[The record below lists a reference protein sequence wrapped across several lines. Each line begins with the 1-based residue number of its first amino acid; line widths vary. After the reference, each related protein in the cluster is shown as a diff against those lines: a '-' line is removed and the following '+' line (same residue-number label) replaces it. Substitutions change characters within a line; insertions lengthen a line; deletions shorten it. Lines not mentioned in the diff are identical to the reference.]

1 MFIKIFVFAIL
12 PLFIDLIILLKP
24 VKHSKLFK
32 SKRLK
37 FKVTRNGITERVK
50 LYLSEFN
57 TPYRISRASDNVYV
71 YMTQNGCIRMS
82 HNDKTFPLSKLSFTS
97 DSDERVQLCGSR
109 FVFTKLAIIIFICLE
124 FIFIPRFEDKLIKT
138 FETCYTKLDPSTI
151 MSHEFIDPDVEAND
165 AVYNLLIV
173 GIDQRNDESPRADV
187 MMLLNINHESKTIKL
202 ISIQRDLA
210 VHTFTGEQWVTCK
223 IGESFSYGTGSNAEE
238 KLSSSAEVLC
248 NAIEYNYGCL
258 VSDVVIVD
266 FKAVSS
272 IIDAVGGVEMTLDN
286 EMAQAINTVLDAEQ
300 NQLLHR
306 DDSVIEGRR
315 ILNGNEALA
324 YLRVRN
330 IGSVSDVERNTR
342 QREFVK
348 KLISQKFTYA
358 LDLEKID
365 TKKLAEATNSVYSTL
380 ERSDIENII
389 LTSITSMYT
398 IDFGHSLPIK
408 NMWDTFTENGK
419 EYVYVPY
426 NCSMDINE
434 QTAYLCGTAD

>member
-1 MFIKIFVFAIL
+1 MFIKIIIFAIL
-12 PLFIDLIILLKP
+12 PLFIDLILLLKP

-57 TPYRISRASDNVYV
+57 TPYRISSRTSDYV
-71 YMTQNGCIRMS
+71 YMAQNGAIRVN
-82 HNDKTFPLSKLSFTS
+82 HNNKTFPLSKLSFTS
-97 DSDERVQLCGSR
+97 DSDERVQLCGPR
-109 FVFTKLAIIIFICLE
+109 FVFTKLAIIILICLE
-124 FIFIPRFEDKLIKT
+124 FIFIPRFEDKLINT
-138 FETCYTKLDPSTI
+138 FETCYTKLDPSTV
-151 MSHEFIDPDVEAND
+151 MSHEFIDPDAEAND

-173 GIDQRNDESPRADV
+173 GTDQRNDESPRADV
-187 MMLLNINHESKTIKL
+187 MMLLSINHESKTIKL

-238 KLSSSAEVLC
+238 KLSSSADVLC

-258 VSDVVIVD
+258 ISDVIIVD
-266 FKAVSS
+266 FKAVSA
-272 IIDAVGGVEMTLDN
+272 IIDAVGGVEMNLDN
-286 EMAQAINTVLDAEQ
+286 NVAEAINKVLDAEQ
-300 NQLLHR
+300 NQLFNR
-306 DDSVIEGRR
+306 SDSVVVGNQ

-330 IGSVSDVERNTR
+330 IGDGSDIGRNTR
-342 QREFVK
+342 QREFIK
-348 KLISQKFTYA
+348 ELFFQKFKYA

-365 TKKLAEATNSVYSTL
+365 TKKLAEAANSVYSTL
-380 ERSDIENII
+380 DRSDIQII
-389 LTSITSMYT
+389 LNSITSMYT
-398 IDFGHSLPIK
+398 IDFGHSLPMP
-408 NMWDTFTENGK
+408 NMWNTYIENGK

-426 NCSMDINE
+426 NCSMDIKE
-434 QTAYLCGTAD
+434 QTNYLCGTAD